1 MGIIIAIGAIISFVL
16 ILLFYHP
23 KTRKEE
29 KEQNKVIN
37 LYNHLI
43 HEYNALTL
51 QFIFLLREKQMKI
64 ILFNDESATKTL
76 NLLADDINDEFI
88 AMTEYMT
95 RARDCLNR
103 SDEAGAKYC
112 IEQAD
117 LSKIRVSS
125 YLEQLE
131 KYNIVDK
138 RNKVVKEE
146 KRQREN
152 VEDGSYFNG
161 CLTKEDLDI
170 RYKALVKVFH
180 PDAKAGDE
188 DTFKQIKK
196 QYEILQKEI

>member
-23 KTRKEE
+23 KTKKEE
-29 KEQNKVIN
+29 KEQNETIN

-43 HEYNALTL
+43 REYNALTL
-51 QFIFLLREKQMKI
+51 QFISLLREKQMKI
-64 ILFNDESATKTL
+64 ILFNDESATKAL

-188 DTFKQIKK
+188 DTFKQIKE
-196 QYEILQKEI
+196 QYETLQKEI

>member
-51 QFIFLLREKQMKI
+51 QFISLLREKQMKI

-196 QYEILQKEI
+196 QYETLQKEI